1 MFLEAPCSLQ
11 NKNKL
16 MLYTCDIF
24 LSRQSDTV
32 QWELTRVN
40 KGVRYAPYILMTFD
54 YIVPPI
60 NYLRFT

>member
-1 MFLEAPCSLQ
+1 
-11 NKNKL
+11 

-32 QWELTRVN
+32 QWALTRVN

-54 YIVPPI
+54 YIAPPI